1 MTTHPLWL
9 AQRERGSRTL
19 MRLIVKLT
27 LTLGRPVGR
36 ALLYPICGYFLTFSK
51 ESRRA
56 SYNYLRRALGR
67 TPGVRELF
75 AHYHCFA
82 ATILDRVYFLSGRAD
97 RFEVDVEG
105 IELVR
110 ETLARRRGCLLLG
123 AHFGSFDVLRVLGR
137 AESPVVVRVLMH
149 ERNAAKLNSVLG
161 ALNDDLPQQ
170 VITLGQP
177 QTMLK
182 VSEALARGEIVGL
195 LADRVVAGDK
205 LLPCEFLGDAA
216 LFPGGPYQMAALLKA
231 PVLLF
236 SAVACG
242 DNHYRIRFEPFAER
256 IALGARDDVA
266 TLSAHAQRYAQW
278 LEHQCRDAPYNW
290 FNFFDFWRDAQSR

>member
-1 MTTHPLWL
+1 
-9 AQRERGSRTL
+9 

-27 LTLGRPVGR
+27 LMLGRPVGR
-36 ALLYPICGYFLTFSK
+36 ALLYPICAYFLVFSRQ
-51 ESRRA
+51 SRRA
-56 SYNYLRRALGR
+56 SYDYLRRALGR

-97 RFEVDVEG
+97 RFEVDIEG
-105 IELVR
+105 LELVR

-123 AHFGSFDVLRVLGR
+123 AHFGSFDVLRALGR
-137 AESPVVVRVLMH
+137 AESPVAVRVLMH

-161 ALNDDLPQQ
+161 ALNADFPQQ
-170 VITLGQP
+170 IITLGQP

-205 LLPCEFLGDAA
+205 LLLCEFLGDAA
-216 LFPGGPYQMAALLKA
+216 PFPGGPYQMAALLKA

-242 DNHYRIRFEPFAER
+242 DYHYRICFEPLAKR
-256 IALGARDDVA
+256 IALRTRNDVTSLTA
-266 TLSAHAQRYAQW
+266 YAQHYAQW
-278 LEHQCRDAPYNW
+278 LERQCRDAPYNW

>member
-1 MTTHPLWL
+1 
-9 AQRERGSRTL
+9 
-19 MRLIVKLT
+19 
-27 LTLGRPVGR
+27 
-36 ALLYPICGYFLTFSK
+36 
-51 ESRRA
+51 
-56 SYNYLRRALGR
+56 
-67 TPGVRELF
+67 
-75 AHYHCFA
+75 
-82 ATILDRVYFLSGRAD
+82 
-97 RFEVDVEG
+97 
-105 IELVR
+105 
-110 ETLARRRGCLLLG
+110 
-123 AHFGSFDVLRVLGR
+123 VLRVLGR

-149 ERNAAKLNSVLG
+149 ERNAAKLNGVLG

-170 VITLGQP
+170 IITLGQP

-216 LFPGGPYQMAALLKA
+216 LFPGGPYQMAALLKV

-242 DNHYRIRFEPFAER
+242 DNHYRVRFEPFAER
-256 IALGARDDVA
+256 IALRARNDEA
-266 TLSAHAQRYAQW
+266 KLAAHAQRYAQW
-278 LEHQCRDAPYNW
+278 LERQCRDAPYNW

>member
-36 ALLYPICGYFLTFSK
+36 ALLYPICGYFLAFSRK
-51 ESRRA
+51 SRRG
-56 SYNYLRRALGR
+56 SYAYLRRALGR
-67 TPGVRELF
+67 TPGLRGLF

-97 RFEVDVEG
+97 RFAVDVEG
-105 IELVR
+105 VELVHK
-110 ETLARRRGCLLLG
+110 TLAQRRGCLLLG
-123 AHFGSFDVLRVLGR
+123 AHFGSFDALRVLGR

-149 ERNAAKLNSVLG
+149 ERNAAKMNSVLA
-161 ALNDDLPQQ
+161 ALNNDLPQQ
-170 VITLGQP
+170 VIALGQP

-205 LLPCEFLGDAA
+205 LLRCKFLGDTA
-216 LFPGGPYQMAALLKA
+216 LFPAGPYQMAALLKV

-242 DNHYRIRFEPFAER
+242 DNHYRVRFEPFAER
-256 IALGARDDVA
+256 IVLGARDDEA
-266 TLSAHAQRYAQW
+266 ALAAYAQRYAHW
-278 LEHQCRDAPYNW
+278 LEQQCLEAPYNW
-290 FNFFDFWRDAQSR
+290 FNFFDFWRDAQPR